1 MSTYEQIEGELE
13 LLEDVDEVLS
23 WRRSCA
29 HRQHALAV
37 PVLTLLASPIARASA
52 TVELFEGVG
61 CVLQATHELLD
72 VVETV
77 VQQLLVYNR
86 NEQSTET

>member
-13 LLEDVDEVLS
+13 LLEDVDEVLG

-29 HRQHALAV
+29 HSQHALAV
-37 PVLTLLASPIARASA
+37 SVLTLLASPITRASA
-52 TVELFEGVG
+52 TVELLESVS
-61 CVLQATHELLD
+61 CVLQATHKLLD

-77 VQQLLVYNR
+77 IQQLLVYNR